1 MLIYR
6 PADENVLISYVQ
18 GALCTRLNQCVV
30 THIRAHLIN
39 DWLH

>member
-18 GALCTRLNQCVV
+18 GALCTRLN
-30 THIRAHLIN
+30 
-39 DWLH
+39 